1 MKTNTIHTYACE
13 ICGRTYFDEAD
24 ALKCEEKCNKKKL
37 ETEARDRDDE
47 TIKQAFYILKDMA
60 KKYCEKYH
68 KLPTIL
74 AMPADKLEDKPDE
87 PDEEEDIT
95 GIEEETKEC
104 DCKHDECDC
113 QYNAAASSCKKPFGT
128 TYVYKVN
135 PIEELLR
142 EFKIF

>member
-24 ALKCEEKCNKKKL
+24 ALECEEKCNKKKQ
-37 ETEARDRDDE
+37 ETETCKKDDE
-47 TIKQAFYILKDMA
+47 AIKQAFYTLKDMA
-60 KKYCEKYH
+60 KDYCEKYH
-68 KLPTIL
+68 KMPAIL
-74 AMPADKLEDKPDE
+74 ALSTDKVEDESDE
-87 PDEEEDIT
+87 GELVD
-95 GIEEETKEC
+95 GIEEKTNEC
-104 DCKHDECDC
+104 VCKHDKCDC
-113 QYNAAASSCKKPFGT
+113 QSNTASSCEKPFGT

>member
-24 ALKCEEKCNKKKL
+24 ALKCEEKCNNKKKKL
-37 ETEARDRDDE
+37 ETEARKRDDE

-60 KKYCEKYH
+60 KEYCEKYH
-68 KLPTIL
+68 KLPAIL
-74 AMPADKLEDKPDE
+74 TMSTDKVEDKSLE
-87 PDEEEDIT
+87 GKVIT
-95 GIEEETKEC
+95 GTEEETDEC
-104 DCKHDECDC
+104 VCKHDKCDC
-113 QYNAAASSCKKPFGT
+113 QSNTASSCKKPFGT
-128 TYVYKVN
+128 TYTYKVN

>member
-60 KKYCEKYH
+60 KEYCEKYH
-68 KLPTIL
+68 KLPAIL
-74 AMPADKLEDKPDE
+74 TLPTDKVEDESLEGKV
-87 PDEEEDIT
+87 ISGT
-95 GIEEETKEC
+95 VEETNEC
-104 DCKHDECDC
+104 VCKHDEYNC
-113 QYNAAASSCKKPFGT
+113 QSNTASSRKKPCGT
-128 TYVYKVN
+128 TYVYNGN

>member
-13 ICGRTYFDEAD
+13 ICGRTYFDEED

-37 ETEARDRDDE
+37 EIEARDRDDE

-60 KKYCEKYH
+60 KEYCEKYH
-68 KLPTIL
+68 KLPAIL
-74 AMPADKLEDKPDE
+74 ALPTDKLEDE
-87 PDEEEDIT
+87 PLEGKAIT
-95 GIEEETKEC
+95 GTEEETDEC
-104 DCKHDECDC
+104 ICKHDECDC
-113 QYNAAASSCKKPFGT
+113 QSNVAASSRKKPCGT
-128 TYVYKVN
+128 TYAYNGN

>member
-60 KKYCEKYH
+60 KEYCEKYH
-68 KLPTIL
+68 KLPAIL
-74 AMPADKLEDKPDE
+74 ALPTDKIEDGSLEGKVITGTEDKNN
-87 PDEEEDIT
+87 
-95 GIEEETKEC
+95 EC
-104 DCKHDECDC
+104 ICKHDECNC
-113 QYNAAASSCKKPFGT
+113 QSNTASSCEKPFGT
-128 TYVYKVN
+128 TYAYKVN

>member
-60 KKYCEKYH
+60 KEYCEKYH
-68 KLPTIL
+68 KLPAIL
-74 AMPADKLEDKPDE
+74 ALPTDKLEDE
-87 PDEEEDIT
+87 SDEEEPT
-95 GIEEETKEC
+95 EEVKEKTDEC
-104 DCKHDECDC
+104 DCKCNE
-113 QYNAAASSCKKPFGT
+113 SVWKKPCEVTYTYKGT
-128 TYVYKVN
+128 N

>member
-68 KLPTIL
+68 KLPAIL
-74 AMPADKLEDKPDE
+74 AMPADKLEDE

-95 GIEEETKEC
+95 GIEGETKEC
-104 DCKHDECDC
+104 NCKHDECDC
-113 QYNAAASSCKKPFGT
+113 QSNATASSCKKPFGT

>member
-68 KLPTIL
+68 KLPAIL
-74 AMPADKLEDKPDE
+74 AMPADKLEEESDE
-87 PDEEEDIT
+87 GKVIT
-95 GIEEETKEC
+95 GTEEETDEC

-113 QYNAAASSCKKPFGT
+113 QFNSASSRKKPFGI
-128 TYVYKVN
+128 TYAYNGN

>member
-47 TIKQAFYILKDMA
+47 TIKQAFYILKDMV
-60 KKYCEKYH
+60 KEYCEKYH
-68 KLPTIL
+68 KLPSIL
-74 AMPADKLEDKPDE
+74 ILSTDKIEDESDKEESVDE
-87 PDEEEDIT
+87 
-95 GIEEETKEC
+95 IEEKTDEC
-104 DCKHDECDC
+104 DCKHDT
-113 QYNAAASSCKKPFGT
+113 SSRKKPCEVTYTYKGT
-128 TYVYKVN
+128 N

>member
-1 MKTNTIHTYACE
+1 MKINTVHTYACE

-60 KKYCEKYH
+60 KEYCEKYH
-68 KLPTIL
+68 KLPAIL
-74 AMPADKLEDKPDE
+74 ALPTDKLEDKPDE
-87 PDEEEDIT
+87 EEDIT
-95 GIEEETKEC
+95 GTEEETEEC
-104 DCKHDECDC
+104 VCKHDKCDC
-113 QYNAAASSCKKPFGT
+113 LSNTASSCKKPFGT

-142 EFKIF
+142 EFDKIF